1 MPSGRDWIALVRSTF
16 HDVGRRELSGLYSL
30 EWAQA
35 KGKLIPA
42 DRVEIPRGGRR
53 RRAGRIRR
61 FLRTT
66 NAVLYGLSARLAP
79 ARRVLFGLVL
89 LCVFFSLEGPTVIHS
104 EEGHHGVRQAVEY
117 SLYFNN
123 GWLLVALV
131 LMVVLLAMELVDKIN
146 YRDELQLARDLQ
158 ASLIPRVLP
167 APPGF
172 EIGAHNEIANLVG
185 GDIYDFVPLPGG
197 RLAVLF
203 GDASGHGMTAG
214 LVMAVAHAA
223 FRTQLD
229 VDPSPEAV
237 FGTLNRILCRTGGP
251 RAFFGAVYLLIERD
265 GTFAGC
271 VAGHPPVLR
280 VGWTGAVVERYG
292 RGAYPL
298 GIRAP
303 LTWPVERGR
312 LADREAFVL
321 YSDGVSETRDGN
333 GADFSD
339 ARVESAL
346 VRCAALS
353 PAERV
358 AALAGEVRA
367 FRGGT
372 APEDDVS
379 IAEIRFSA

>member
-1 MPSGRDWIALVRSTF
+1 MPPPHGWRDLLRSTF
-16 HDVGRRELSGLYSL
+16 HDVGREDIVGLYSREWRLAKERLTADDRERL
-30 EWAQA
+30 E
-35 KGKLIPA
+35 
-42 DRVEIPRGGRR
+42 REPRRWKR
-53 RRAGRIRR
+53 W
-61 FLRTT
+61 FKTV
-66 NAVLYGLSARLAP
+66 NSVLYGLAQRLAP
-79 ARRVLFGLVL
+79 ARRVLFLVVL
-89 LCVFFSLEGPTVIHS
+89 ACWLMTLFSPS
-104 EEGHHGVRQAVEY
+104 CQGHGGGSGDDEKDDGKGVSYRVDFD
-117 SLYFNN
+117 SGFLTISS
-123 GWLLVALV
+123 V
-131 LMVVLLAMELVDKIN
+131 LMLFLLGMELVDKIN
-146 YRDELQLARDLQ
+146 YRDELELARELQ
-158 ASLIPRVLP
+158 ATLVPRVLP
-167 APPGF
+167 AVPGF
-172 EIGAHNEIANLVG
+172 ELGAHNEIANMVG
-185 GDIYDFVPLPGG
+185 GDIYDFVPLKDG

-203 GDASGHGMTAG
+203 GDASGHGMAAG

-298 GIRAP
+298 GIRVP
-303 LTWPVERGR
+303 LTWPVERGQ
-312 LADREAFVL
+312 LADREALVL

-333 GADFSD
+333 GTDFSD
-339 ARVESAL
+339 ARVEGAL
-346 VRCAALS
+346 VRYAALS

-358 AALAGEVRA
+358 AALARDVRA